1 MHIFST
7 TFTHILASLINLTGD
22 WFVAVALVTFGI
34 KILLFPLAVKQ
45 QRTQLLLNNL
55 NQTKS
60 ILANKFRNQA
70 EKVDS
75 RLLKIVSKY
84 KINPLLSFIP
94 FLIQAPIF
102 FSLYF
107 SVLNLSTSVGSVLL
121 PWISSLHSMDSFHVL
136 PVIAGLLQ
144 GLSGFFMENRNLL
157 FFIVPIAIGVAFLW
171 KAPAALSA
179 YWIVSSVFRFVE
191 IKIFSINHVKQKLLN
206 IPSPEEMIESTV

>member
-94 FLIQAPIF
+94 LLIQAPIF